1 MTAVE
6 FLIEFLDL
14 YKYEND
20 KEKQEIIEQA
30 LAIEKY
36 QITNAWINSRTKGD
50 CNSAEEY
57 YNKTTFKQ
65 QEQQN
70 L

>member
-14 YKYEND
+14 YKYQNN

-30 LAIEKY
+30 LTIEKH
-36 QITNAWINSRTKGD
+36 QITEAWTNSRTKVD

-65 QEQQN
+65 
-70 L
+70 